1 MVLFD
6 VVVDVL
12 AERVLGVGELDTVL
26 RALRA
31 RDGWHDVAQIEFEVL
46 GELGLAARVVP
57 HPLRLGVG
65 LHQRQLVLV
74 AARQPQIVDG
84 DLIDRENRCG
94 GTELRAHVAQRG
106 AVGQRHLGH
115 ALTVELDE
123 LADHAVLAEHVGDG
137 QHDVGGGYAGL
148 DLPGQLEADDAGDEH
163 GDRLAEHRRLGLDAA
178 DTPAEHAEAVDHRG
192 VAVGADTGVGVGH
205 LGAVALADHD
215 GASQVLDVD
224 LMHDAGAGGDD
235 LEVVEGAL
243 APAQKLV
250 ALAVALVLDLDV
262 AFERVGAAEDVH
274 DDGVVDH
281 ELSGGQRIHLVDVP
295 AQVTDRL
302 AHGGQV
308 DDAGHAGEVL
318 HDHAGRRELDLD
330 ARVGRRVP
338 IGDRVDVVLGDVG
351 AVFGAQQVL
360 REHLEAVGKFLR
372 PGNGVEAVDLVTVVP
387 HLERVACSE
396 RVHG

>member
-31 RDGWHDVAQIEFEVL
+31 RDGRHDVAQIELEVL

-65 LHQRQLVLV
+65 FHQRQLVLV
-74 AARQPQIVDG
+74 ATRQPQIVDG
-84 DLIDRENRCG
+84 DLVDRENRCG

-192 VAVGADTGVGVGH
+192 VAVGADTGVRVGD
-205 LGAVALADHD
+205 LGPVALAHHH

-330 ARVGRRVP
+330 ARLGRRIPV
-338 IGDRVDVVLGDVG
+338 GDRIDVVFGDVG
-351 AVFGAQQVL
+351 TVFGAQQVL
-360 REHLEAVGKFLR
+360 RENLEAVRKFLG
-372 PGNGVEAVDLVTVVP
+372 PGNGVEAVDLVVVVS

-396 RVHG
+396 RVQG